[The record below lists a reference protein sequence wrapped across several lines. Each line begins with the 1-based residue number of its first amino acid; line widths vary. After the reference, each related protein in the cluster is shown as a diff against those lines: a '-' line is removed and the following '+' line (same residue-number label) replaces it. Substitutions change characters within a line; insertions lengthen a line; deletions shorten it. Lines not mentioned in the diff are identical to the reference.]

1 MATVNKPEVP
11 KNEVAKQEMSC
22 TYQANGE
29 ELTLTPSTVKNYL
42 TRGNGSITAQEAV
55 LFMNLCKF
63 QKLNPFLNEAY
74 LVKFGDKPAQQI
86 TGKDA
91 FMKRA
96 ESHDQFEGYRAGLII
111 ARDKEVMEVEGSFTV
126 SGDVLLGGWCEVYRR
141 DRKFPIVAKVGF
153 DEYNKG
159 QSTWKEMPKT
169 MIRKVA
175 IVQALREA
183 FPANLGGMYVEEEV
197 EFETLP
203 ATDEPK
209 KQEANSKPLRIK
221 DDQPTTTKIVDI
233 SDVQEINPDEE
244 PEF

>member
-1 MATVNKPEVP
+1 MATVNKPETP

-42 TRGNGSITAQEAV
+42 TRGNGAITAQEAV

-96 ESHDQFEGYRAGLII
+96 ESHEQFEGYRAGLII

-159 QSTWKEMPKT
+159 QSTWKDMPKT

-197 EFETLP
+197 EYETLP
-203 ATDEPK
+203 AADEPK

-221 DDQPTTTKIVDI
+221 DDTPVTTKIVDVP
-233 SDVQEINPDEE
+233 DVQEINPDEE
-244 PEF
+244 PDF